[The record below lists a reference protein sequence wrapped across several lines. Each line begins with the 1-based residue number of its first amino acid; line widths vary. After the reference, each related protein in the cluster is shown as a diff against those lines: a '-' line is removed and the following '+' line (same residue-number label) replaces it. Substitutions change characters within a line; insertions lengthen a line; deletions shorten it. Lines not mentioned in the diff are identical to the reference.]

1 MMETAVVTESS
12 PDIVKRALYELLQ
25 KGLKGVFRRDA
36 VATALGEATLLH
48 PEMPSVVVDVL
59 ALVDTETTTMGGST
73 KEERDRLVGI
83 VKESEKYLSESVL
96 KERMD
101 IDTLGEAGV
110 VKNSKK
116 FFTSVIKTKTKLFY
130 KQQKYNLFREETEG
144 YAKLITELNQPDMAK
159 RTSPKEVLRV
169 IKSIIGYF
177 NLDPNRVLDII
188 LESFECQ
195 LEQHEFFV
203 ALLRDYTPDQHTLNE
218 LLGFKY
224 KFYMEHNEKSL
235 DDVAVPSSLYRQTAL
250 MIQHGI
256 LDLDSIYGLLGPED
270 EAIFGDAD
278 TEMSDAREFVRKMN
292 IVSLKDKEAGDGKDG
307 DKNKTAA
314 AVDATEMDVMA
325 ENYKK
330 NQKFGLLEA
339 LLEVGAWDHAQAV
352 ISRLPTYY
360 AVCQVPIAKALA
372 KLIHV
377 SMQPVHQK
385 YSGLSPR
392 IRSTKYPPLNNKGA
406 PKPAEDFEEFKE
418 TVVPMLQA
426 LGPYAVDDPVLLFKV
441 LRVLKHA
448 SGISGND
455 SGKER
460 EKSVEPIDP
469 ASSQLY
475 HEALTLM
482 DEVFLPALALS
493 DGNCCLAEELWTILR
508 VYPYNCRYRLYGS
521 WKSDTYA
528 IHPPLMRKRV
538 EVQKKAKAIMQR
550 ISKENVKPTS
560 RKIGKVTNS
569 SPGLMFDYILSQIQ
583 LYDNLIGPVV
593 DSFKYLTSLS
603 FDVLSYSIIEAL
615 NNPEKDRT
623 KHDGT
628 SISLWLQSLSNFCG
642 AVYKK
647 YNIDLTG
654 ILQYVANQLKNQ
666 RSLDLLILKEIVL
679 KMSGIEA
686 SEEMTNEQIDAM
698 AGGDLLKQEASS
710 FNQIKNTRKSSQRLK
725 DALIDN
731 KLAVPICLLMA
742 QQRNCVV
749 YQETEDSH
757 LKLVGKLF
765 DQCQDTLV
773 QFGSFLA
780 SNLSV
785 DDYAHRLPEMGELL
799 TRYHVNSDLA
809 FFLARPMFNHKIAL
823 KFDEFRRSDKS
834 WKGKTD
840 SEKQEVHVKAAM
852 DVMEPVTAA
861 IRPLHPTKTW
871 DDISPQFLATFWS
884 LTMYDLF
891 VPDAIY
897 EREVGKQRLIPAKID
912 ENRDFNSARKKKEKE
927 RITAMIDKL
936 QDEQRKQQ
944 DHVNNVMARLKEEK
958 DTWFFSRSA
967 KLAKNETIT
976 TFLQLC
982 LFPRCIFT
990 STDAIFCAKF
1000 VSIIHSLKTPN
1011 FSTLICFDRIFCDI
1025 TYTVTSCTEN
1035 EAQRY
1040 GRFLAA
1046 MLETAN
1052 RWHSSKEIFEEEC
1065 VGYPGFVT
1073 KFRVQTP
1080 NSGDN
1085 PAQNKGD
1092 DHVDFE
1098 NYRHVCHKWHYKIA
1112 KALVVCLESKDYVQ
1126 IRNALTVLTKIL
1138 PFFPVIQNLSNVIEK
1153 RIEKVCAEE
1162 KEARK
1167 DLYIKAMSY
1176 SGQLKVRK
1184 SSMFKE
1190 HEFHK
1195 TKDTSKENGSASA
1208 KPAATSAETTSPS
1221 AKKSKADSLA
1231 RDSSSRDRESKSRER
1246 SSSKTPAG
1254 EARRSRDR
1262 DLRQSRERSE
1272 DPKEKSSKTS
1282 REKMPPPTAGGGTT
1296 EGGERRRG
1304 GSPARRSKE
1313 PSEERETK
1321 RRKVE
1326 DEDER
1331 KDRKRVSES
1340 SRGVDKKDDL
1350 RRDMKKD
1357 RKRTD
1362 EESQS
1367 NGSSSSKRGRGIDD
1381 LDKATNGSSE
1391 GGKGPVRVRKTESSS
1406 SSSKSARK

>member
-1 MMETAVVTESS
+1 ME
-12 PDIVKRALYELLQ
+12 
-25 KGLKGVFRRDA
+25 
-36 VATALGEATLLH
+36 
-48 PEMPSVVVDVL
+48 
-59 ALVDTETTTMGGST
+59 
-73 KEERDRLVGI
+73 
-83 VKESEKYLSESVL
+83 
-96 KERMD
+96 
-101 IDTLGEAGV
+101 
-110 VKNSKK
+110 
-116 FFTSVIKTKTKLFY
+116 
-130 KQQKYNLFREETEG
+130 
-144 YAKLITELNQPDMAK
+144 
-159 RTSPKEVLRV
+159 
-169 IKSIIGYF
+169 
-177 NLDPNRVLDII
+177 
-188 LESFECQ
+188 
-195 LEQHEFFV
+195 
-203 ALLRDYTPDQHTLNE
+203 
-218 LLGFKY
+218 
-224 KFYMEHNEKSL
+224 
-235 DDVAVPSSLYRQTAL
+235 VPP
-250 MIQHGI
+250 
-256 LDLDSIYGLLGPED
+256 GLL
-270 EAIFGDAD
+270 F
-278 TEMSDAREFVRKMN
+278 T
-292 IVSLKDKEAGDGKDG
+292 
-307 DKNKTAA
+307 
-314 AVDATEMDVMA
+314 
-325 ENYKK
+325 
-330 NQKFGLLEA
+330 
-339 LLEVGAWDHAQAV
+339 
-352 ISRLPTYY
+352 
-360 AVCQVPIAKALA
+360 
-372 KLIHV
+372 
-377 SMQPVHQK
+377 
-385 YSGLSPR
+385 
-392 IRSTKYPPLNNKGA
+392 
-406 PKPAEDFEEFKE
+406 
-418 TVVPMLQA
+418 
-426 LGPYAVDDPVLLFKV
+426 
-441 LRVLKHA
+441 
-448 SGISGND
+448 
-455 SGKER
+455 
-460 EKSVEPIDP
+460 
-469 ASSQLY
+469 
-475 HEALTLM
+475 
-482 DEVFLPALALS
+482 
-493 DGNCCLAEELWTILR
+493 
-508 VYPYNCRYRLYGS
+508 
-521 WKSDTYA
+521 
-528 IHPPLMRKRV
+528 
-538 EVQKKAKAIMQR
+538 
-550 ISKENVKPTS
+550 
-560 RKIGKVTNS
+560 
-569 SPGLMFDYILSQIQ
+569 YILSQIQ
-583 LYDNLIGPVV
+583 VYDNLIGPVV
-593 DSFKYLTSLS
+593 DSLKYLTNLS
-603 FDVLSYSIIEAL
+603 FDVLGFCIIESL
-615 NNPEKDRT
+615 NDPNRT
-623 KHDGT
+623 KNKTDGT
-628 SISLWLQSLSNFCG
+628 SISMWLTALSSFCG

-647 YNIDLTG
+647 HTIELTG
-654 ILQYVANQLKNQ
+654 LLQYVANQLKAKH
-666 RSLDLLILKEIVL
+666 SLDLIIIKEVVA
-679 KMSGIEA
+679 KMGGVEGV
-686 SEEMTNEQIDAM
+686 EEMTSEQIEAT
-698 AGGDLLKQEASS
+698 AGGELLRQEAAS
-710 FNQIKNTRKSSQRLK
+710 FTQVKNTRKSSQRLK
-725 DALIDN
+725 DCLIESG
-731 KLAVPICLLMA
+731 LAVPLVLLMA
-742 QQRNCVV
+742 QQGNCVV

-897 EREVGKQRLIPAKID
+897 GREVGKQRLIPAKID